1 MNEFLVMPA
10 DEVLLRFGA
19 AAYGMTGRVRNVTSG
34 FYEGVIVNE
43 ADCVIDEPCELVAFY
58 VEVAKDDDFMLV
70 GVMRDWLVG
79 INVAERE
86 RQETE
91 LVAQRDYFKNGMAE
105 LQDVI
110 DKLQFERDA
119 LNALAAQIPEIR
131 AEAGRAGFL
140 ACIRLAHELQHPPGT
155 IHADHYAERVKRGE

>member
-1 MNEFLVMPA
+1 MKRLFTIKDEFIVMPA

-19 AAYGMTGRVRNVTSG
+19 AAYGMTCRVRNVTSG

-58 VEVAKDDDFMLV
+58 VEVETDDDFMLV

-79 INVAERE
+79 IDFGRE
-86 RQETE
+86 ILRGLEAAKQETE
-91 LVAQRDYFKNGMAE
+91 LV
-105 LQDVI
+105 
-110 DKLQFERDA
+110 
-119 LNALAAQIPEIR
+119 AQIPEIR

-155 IHADHYAERVKRGE
+155 IHADHYAEKVRNGGEA